1 MFRIHYVLIF
11 LSCSLLLASEEENVL
26 SISPEELSASIRK
39 APMPELGETRI
50 EKILKNYYQ
59 KGLSGPENWQKIV
72 SLNIIG
78 KLKTEGGELELNA
91 FQKKPDFIK
100 MSLFPE
106 SGQNGLI
113 LAYDGEVAWKQIA
126 RRGEPE
132 RMAEAEARRFI
143 HSARFGSYLLYPFA
157 EGKRISLIDT
167 VPVEGAIC
175 HQIRVELDTDYQVDY
190 FIDIRNYLEIK
201 VVNTDLRSKTTN
213 SIIYKDYI
221 RELGMPVA
229 RKVKSFENGKW
240 VSTLLVDQ
248 VKMNSG
254 VMVWM
259 FHMPE

>member
-1 MFRIHYVLIF
+1 
-11 LSCSLLLASEEENVL
+11 
-26 SISPEELSASIRK
+26 
-39 APMPELGETRI
+39 
-50 EKILKNYYQ
+50 
-59 KGLSGPENWQKIV
+59 
-72 SLNIIG
+72 
-78 KLKTEGGELELNA
+78 
-91 FQKKPDFIK
+91 

-175 HQIRVELDTDYQVDY
+175 HHIRVELDTDYQVDY

-201 VVNTDLRSKTTN
+201 VVNTDLRSETTH

-240 VSTLLVDQ
+240 VSTLLVDE